1 MTQKVVQDDKDEKWD
16 ELCGRDVLVR
26 DVFGA
31 KSPGII
37 RRNYPNT
44 MCCLKAYINHK
55 MHLILQVFFTLNKN
69 LYVNLCDKEQIDD
82 VKMKFGLMA

>member
-1 MTQKVVQDDKDEKWD
+1 
-16 ELCGRDVLVR
+16 
-26 DVFGA
+26 
-31 KSPGII
+31 
-37 RRNYPNT
+37 
-44 MCCLKAYINHK
+44 